1 MILIPK
7 AKKKALRGART
18 PNLEI
23 KSLTRYRLRQ
33 QGLFVG
39 KTVFLCR
46 YVNGAWHV
54 VGQALDRGPQLGPVV
69 ILSLLIP

>member
-33 QGLFVG
+33 QGIS
-39 KTVFLCR
+39 
-46 YVNGAWHV
+46 
-54 VGQALDRGPQLGPVV
+54 LDSGEY
-69 ILSLLIP
+69 ILSYTGWTRPRDTNT